1 MNLGNGEGN
10 FERFLCLIV
19 KLMERCKYG
28 VFDELEY
35 ASINF
40 LRVWRCIKLF
50 LYEFN
55 SLAEVGE
62 NS

>member
-28 VFDELEY
+28 VFDEL

-40 LRVWRCIKLF
+40 LRLRRCIKLF